1 METTRHCPYCA
12 EEIAGEAIRCRHCRS
27 RLVDLDPGHWHRNH
41 PDRRVAG
48 VAAATA
54 RGLAV
59 PPGWVRIGFV
69 ALTFVH
75 LIGPLVYGALWLLL
89 PAGPDDESPAEQWL
103 GRARATLRT
112 WRLGDRHAVKPGPT

>member
-12 EEIAGEAIRCRHCRS
+12 EEIASAAIRCRHCRS
-27 RLVDLDPGHWHRNH
+27 RLFELDPAHWYRDH
-41 PDRRVAG
+41 PDRRLAG

-59 PPGWVRIGFV
+59 PSTWVRIGFV

-75 LIGPLVYGALWLLL
+75 LIGPLVYGTLWLLL
-89 PAGPDDESPAEQWL
+89 PARPDDESPAEHWL
-103 GRARATLRT
+103 GGARETLRQ
-112 WRLGDRHAVKPGPT
+112 WRLGDGRSARSGPS